1 MQVMVDNLIP
11 FPVVVERL
19 HGQRNQDNPPNAK
32 IEISQANVSKENC
45 QNTEEDKAKRIR
57 QAIHRRNKAGR
68 VAMACHKVDRTRHH
82 EKYRTVN
89 REIMAQPFHD
99 GNANSRKDSYP
110 CNAQIKA
117 TSHRLR
123 IERPHQVAIARDVGR
138 LDGWY
143 VSAEHALGDADNCI
157 DDLHR
162 EGVDTRLI

>member
-1 MQVMVDNLIP
+1 MTCHEVD
-11 FPVVVERL
+11 
-19 HGQRNQDNPPNAK
+19 GT
-32 IEISQANVSKENC
+32 C
-45 QNTEEDKAKRIR
+45 
-57 QAIHRRNKAGR
+57 
-68 VAMACHKVDRTRHH
+68 HH

-99 GNANSRKDSYP
+99 GNTNSRKDSYP
-110 CNAQIKA
+110 CNTQVKA

-123 IERPHQVAIARDVGR
+123 IERPHHVAIARDVGR

-143 VSAEHALGDADNCI
+143 VSAEHAIGYADNRI